1 MPWDQT
7 SAMDQKRLFIADY
20 LSRSFTIVELSER
33 YGISRPTAY
42 KWIRRFLDRGYSG
55 LDELP
60 RRPTRCPHRTA
71 DALVEVILELRR
83 RHPSWGPKKLLKILR
98 KRRPATTWPCRA
110 TVSDILKRHGMIKRK
125 RRRAYP
131 GHPGKPMT
139 PMNRPNEVWCADYK
153 GEFKTGDGYYCY
165 PLTVTDGCS
174 RYLLECRGLYSTEH
188 ALAQPVF
195 KRVFREFGLPRMIRT
210 DNGTPFASTALGR
223 LSRLSVWWIRL
234 GIYPELIE
242 PGRPQQNGRHE
253 RMHRTL
259 KDETTRPAAATL
271 RGQQIRFNRFRDE
284 FNNVRPHEALDQET
298 PASCYRPSRR
308 SYPRRVPKVEYP
320 DHYEKRLVSR
330 NGGIRW
336 QSQWVNV
343 SHVLSE
349 QYVGLEEVDEG
360 RWDVYFGHVRLGQLD
375 ERTFRIQDALG
386 RRARRGKV

>member
-1 MPWDQT
+1 
-7 SAMDQKRLFIADY
+7 
-20 LSRSFTIVELSER
+20 
-33 YGISRPTAY
+33 
-42 KWIRRFLDRGYSG
+42 
-55 LDELP
+55 
-60 RRPTRCPHRTA
+60 
-71 DALVEVILELRR
+71 
-83 RHPSWGPKKLLKILR
+83 
-98 KRRPATTWPCRA
+98 
-110 TVSDILKRHGMIKRK
+110 
-125 RRRAYP
+125 
-131 GHPGKPMT
+131 
-139 PMNRPNEVWCADYK
+139 
-153 GEFKTGDGYYCY
+153 
-165 PLTVTDGCS
+165 
-174 RYLLECRGLYSTEH
+174 
-188 ALAQPVF
+188 
-195 KRVFREFGLPRMIRT
+195 
-210 DNGTPFASTALGR
+210 
-223 LSRLSVWWIRL
+223 
-234 GIYPELIE
+234 
-242 PGRPQQNGRHE
+242 
-253 RMHRTL
+253 MHRTL